1 VKLLRILGQLVR
13 ADFLERTRRYSFLIT
28 LGVMLYVGYS
38 AVPPAESGVLTVDLG
53 GIRGVY
59 NSAWIGCVVALLGSM
74 LLSLPGFYLVKNGI
88 ARDRETGVGQIIAT
102 TPLRKTLYT
111 LGKTVSNFIFLAVI
125 IAVFALA
132 AGAMQFVRGEVLS
145 LDVWGLV
152 APFMFTALPT
162 LALVAAAA
170 VLFETIPFLRG
181 GFGNIVYFALY
192 IAAAIISLSG
202 ATFNSQGVIEQPI
215 NDLFGATVIGA
226 SMGQAA
232 HAAFPDRI
240 LDFGIGTYTVQGP
253 IQTFH
258 WEGVAWTSDVI
269 LGRLLWVGVAL
280 GISLP
285 AALFFDRFDPARG
298 KPRALR
304 RNGIVTRMLAPFRCL
319 RFPRLDPRRFVA
331 LLQLPLPPFV
341 QRMPFIRRMLSIRR
355 MSFIRMFLAELR
367 LMLKG
372 LRWWWY
378 IVALGLIVAGLRSQ
392 DAEAQRGLLLAAWIW
407 PVLVWSKLGVREKQH
422 HTGAVVFSA
431 PHPLRRQF
439 PATWLAGVIVTVL
452 IGSGVGMS
460 LLLASEW
467 SHVVAWGVAVLFIP
481 TLALT
486 LGIWSGSSK
495 FFEALYVV
503 WWYIGP
509 GNGSAALDFM
519 GLSSEAIARRMPLVY
534 LGGTVLLLGLAA
546 VGRARQI
553 RR

>member
-1 VKLLRILGQLVR
+1 MKRLRILGQLIR

-38 AVPPAESGVLTVDLG
+38 AIPPAESGMLTVDLG
-53 GIRGVY
+53 DIRGVY

-88 ARDRETGVGQIIAT
+88 SRDRETGVGQIIAT
-102 TPLRKTLYT
+102 TPLRKPLYT
-111 LGKTVSNFIFLAVI
+111 LGKTVSNFLFLAVI
-125 IAVFALA
+125 IAVFAFA
-132 AGAMQFVRGEVLS
+132 AGAMQFIRGEVLR

-152 APFMFTALPT
+152 APFLFAALPT
-162 LALVAAAA
+162 LALVAAVA
-170 VLFETIPFLRG
+170 VLFETIPFLRS
-181 GFGNIVYFALY
+181 GFGNIAYFALY
-192 IAAAIISLSG
+192 IVTIIVSLSG
-202 ATFNSQGVIEQPI
+202 ATFSSQGVIEQPI
-215 NDLFGATVIGA
+215 NDLFGTTVIGA

-232 HAAFPDRI
+232 HAAFPNRN
-240 LDFGIGTYTVQGP
+240 LDFGVGYSPAAGP

-258 WEGVAWTSDVI
+258 WEGVAWTTDVI
-269 LGRLLWVGVAL
+269 LGRLVWVGVAL
-280 GISLP
+280 GIALL
-285 AALFFDRFDPARG
+285 AALFFDRFDPARS
-298 KPRALR
+298 KPKPLR
-304 RNGIVTRMLAPFRCL
+304 RNGIVTRMLAPFRSL
-319 RFPRLDPRRFVA
+319 RFPRLDLRRFVA
-331 LLQLPLPPFV
+331 LPRLPLPPFGQV
-341 QRMPFIRRMLSIRR
+341 L
-355 MSFIRMFLAELR
+355 LAELR
-367 LMLKG
+367 LTLKG

-378 IVALGLIVAGLRSQ
+378 LVALGLIVVGLRPS
-392 DAEAQRGLLLAAWIW
+392 DAQAQQGLLLAAWIW

-422 HTGAVVFSA
+422 HTEPVVFSA

-439 PATWLAGVIVTVL
+439 PATWLAGVFVTAL
-452 IGSGVGMS
+452 AGSGVGVS

-467 SHVVAWGVAVLFIP
+467 SHLLAWGVAVPFIP
-481 TLALT
+481 TLALA

-509 GNGSAALDFM
+509 VSGLAALDFM
-519 GLSSEAIARRMPLVY
+519 GLSSEAIARGLPLVY

>member
-1 VKLLRILGQLVR
+1 MKRLRILGQLVR
-13 ADFLERTRRYSFLIT
+13 ADFLERTRRYSFFIT

-38 AVPPAESGVLTVDLG
+38 AVPPAESEVLTVDLG
-53 GIRGVY
+53 GVRGVY

-74 LLSLPGFYLVKNGI
+74 LLTLPGFYLVKNGI

-102 TPLRKTLYT
+102 TPLRKALYT
-111 LGKTVSNFIFLAVI
+111 LGKTASNFIFLAVI
-125 IAVFALA
+125 IAVFAFA
-132 AGAMQFVRGEVLS
+132 AGAMQFIRGEVLR

-152 APFMFTALPT
+152 APFLFVTLPMM
-162 LALVAAAA
+162 ALVAAVA

-181 GFGNIVYFALY
+181 GFGNIAYFAFY
-192 IAAAIISLSG
+192 NVTIIISLSG
-202 ATFNSQGVIEQPI
+202 ATFSSQGVIERPI

-240 LDFGIGTYTVQGP
+240 LDFGVGNYTAQGP

-258 WEGVAWTSDVI
+258 WEGVAWTTNVI

-280 GISLP
+280 GIALL
-285 AALFFDRFDPARG
+285 AALFFDRFDPARS
-298 KPRALR
+298 KPKALR
-304 RNGIVTRMLAPFRCL
+304 RNGIVTRMLAPFHSL
-319 RFPRLDPRRFVA
+319 RFPRLDLRRFVA
-331 LLQLPLPPFV
+331 LPRLPLPPFG
-341 QRMPFIRRMLSIRR
+341 QR
-355 MSFIRMFLAELR
+355 MSFIRVLLAELR
-367 LMLKG
+367 LTLKG

-378 IVALGLIVAGLRSQ
+378 LIALGLIVAGLRPS
-392 DAEAQRGLLLAAWIW
+392 DAQAQRGLLLAAWIW
-407 PVLVWSKLGVREKQH
+407 PVLVWSKLGAREKQH
-422 HTGAVVFSA
+422 HTGAMVFSA

-452 IGSGVGMS
+452 AGSGVGLR
-460 LLLASEW
+460 LLLAGEW
-467 SHVVAWGVAVLFIP
+467 SHLLAWGVAALFVP

-495 FFEALYVV
+495 FFEALYVA

-519 GLSSEAIARRMPLVY
+519 GLSSEAIARGLPLVY